1 MSFGNGIGADVEVDE
16 ATLFDNSYGS
26 IVVES
31 TEPLDFPAAEL
42 LGHTEAEESL
52 TINGEKMPLE
62 ELYRANRTLC
72 DGLSR

>member
-1 MSFGNGIGADVEVDE
+1 MKRRCST
-16 ATLFDNSYGS
+16 TLTVRSWWRA
-26 IVVES
+26 

-62 ELYRANRTLC
+62 ELYQANTETLR